1 MSFSV
6 NVLVGVQSYDI
17 NDGTIYRV
25 ENHSGLDKPP
35 VRTIAE
41 RAPQQHGESYI
52 DYRLDP
58 RIFQMVLGIHASSHS
73 QLETRKGTLANY
85 LASASNQLKVR
96 FTTENGNIRQIDCE
110 CIGCDMPSMDQTSYR
125 YQRAGLT
132 FKAENPLFYNP
143 TGSTHNFGLGG
154 LAADSMQV
162 PLEIPWDVG
171 QSVLDANLVV
181 TYAGSFLALP
191 IIRIVGPITSAKIVN
206 NTTSETLFFDGI
218 TIAAADYYIVNCNFG
233 YKTVKDLA
241 LANKIADLDEGTSDL
256 ATFHIAPG
264 PKEAPGGDNSLTV
277 SGTSVTGDTSVVVQ
291 YNEQFETLWG

>member
-1 MSFSV
+1 MSFGVEVLVSV
-6 NVLVGVQSYDI
+6 NEYDI
-17 NDGTIYRV
+17 NDGAVYRV
-25 ENHSGLDKPP
+25 ENYSGLDKPP

-52 DYRLDP
+52 GYRLDP
-58 RIFQMVLGIHASSHS
+58 RTFQMVLGIHAASHS
-73 QLETRKGTLANY
+73 QLETRKGVLANY
-85 LASASNQLKVR
+85 LASASNPLKVR
-96 FTTENGNIRQIDCE
+96 FTTESGNVRQIDCE
-110 CIGCDMPSMDQTSYR
+110 CIGCDMPSIDQTTNR

-143 TGSTHNFGLGG
+143 TGSTHHFGLGA

-162 PLEIPWDVG
+162 PLQIPWNVG
-171 QSVLDANLVV
+171 QSTLDANIVV

-191 IIRIVGPITSAKIVN
+191 IIRITGPITDAKIVN

-218 TIAAADYYIVNCNFG
+218 TIGGADYYVVDCRFG
-233 YKTVKDLA
+233 YKTIEDLA
-241 LANKIADLDEGTSDL
+241 EANKIADLDESTSDL

-277 SGTSVTGDTSVVVQ
+277 TGTSVTGDTMVTVQ